1 MLYPNLLYLHLALAF
16 SRRHRPL
23 QLLEHNPGRMALIW
37 FQDQFSMVCI
47 FEYIQIILL
56 LHLKLKDLHIRLD
69 YRFLGLLYRRRRL
82 LLRLLYSSTTS
93 TLVSNF
99 MIIIL
104 LIVTTVVKL
113 NDYCLLKLWLRHRL
127 HLIQFLRYHWHRPPS
142 HMVNLLIFLLGF
154 LWLYP
159 FIHYRLFWNQL
170 SSFLEDHLRLPHRL
184 LHYHWNHYHQG
195 QELHLLI
202 LQNALSIVDHFHYFP
217 YSF

>member
-1 MLYPNLLYLHLALAF
+1 
-16 SRRHRPL
+16 
-23 QLLEHNPGRMALIW
+23 MALIW

-56 LHLKLKDLHIRLD
+56 LHLKLKDLHIRLGCM
-69 YRFLGLLYRRRRL
+69 FLVLLYHHRRL
-82 LLRLLYSSTTS
+82 LLLRLYSSTTS

-104 LIVTTVVKL
+104 LIVTTFVKL
-113 NDYCLLKLWLRHRL
+113 NDYCLLKLLLRHRL
-127 HLIQFLRYHWHRPPS
+127 HLIRFLRYRWHRPPS

-159 FIHYRLFWNQL
+159 FIHYRLFLSQL
-170 SSFLEDHLRLPHRL
+170 SSFLGDHLHLPHRL
-184 LHYHWNHYHQG
+184 LRYHWSHHHQG
-195 QELHLLI
+195 RELHLLI
-202 LQNALSIVDHFHYFP
+202 LQNALFIVDHFHYFP